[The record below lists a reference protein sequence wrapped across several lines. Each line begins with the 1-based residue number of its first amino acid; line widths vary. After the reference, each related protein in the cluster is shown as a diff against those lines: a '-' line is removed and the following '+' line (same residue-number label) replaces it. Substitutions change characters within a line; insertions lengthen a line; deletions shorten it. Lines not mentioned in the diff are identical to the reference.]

1 MWGISIL
8 IVIMGIVARLI
19 PHDFNFAPIGAIA
32 IFSGIYLS
40 RRWSWTF
47 PLVAMI
53 ASDAI
58 IGVYDWRLMAFV
70 YGSFLISV
78 LIGKLIAKKKNLL
91 TMGLGALVGSIQ
103 FFLIT
108 NAACVFLDVWYPH
121 TWAGVMQSYT
131 MALPF
136 FKNSIISDLFY
147 LAIFAG
153 AFEFAKIFVSHLS
166 FRKEKLRVIGV
177 PSYPESR
184 S

>member
-1 MWGISIL
+1 MYGISIL
-8 IVIMGIVARLI
+8 IICFGILARLI

-47 PLVAMI
+47 PLIAMI

-58 IGVYDWRLMAFV
+58 IGVYDWKLMAFV

-78 LIGKLIAKKKNLL
+78 LIGKLIAKKKNVL
-91 TMGLGALVGSIQ
+91 TMGAGALVGSVQ

-131 MALPF
+131 AGLPF
-136 FKNSIISDLFY
+136 FRNTVLSDLFY

-153 AFEFAKIFVSHLS
+153 AFEFAKMFVER
-166 FRKEKLRVIGV
+166 FRIRHSLVTH
-177 PSYPESR
+177 
-184 S
+184 